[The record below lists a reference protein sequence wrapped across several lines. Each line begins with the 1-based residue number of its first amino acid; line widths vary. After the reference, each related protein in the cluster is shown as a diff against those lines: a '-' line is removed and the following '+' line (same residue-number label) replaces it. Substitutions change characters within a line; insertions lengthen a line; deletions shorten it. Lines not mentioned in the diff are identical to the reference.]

1 MPKLYFIRHAKT
13 EMNKGGVW
21 SGRTDCNIS
30 KEGKKTACE
39 EFEYSSKD
47 FDYYYCSPL
56 KRTKQTLDAIIPNQL
71 HVVDERIIERDF
83 GDWEGKPYNIIDEA
97 TTELYIQGLV
107 QPPNGETY
115 QQVQERVISFV
126 EDLFQK
132 YNTEKILIATHATIL
147 RMVRDIFLPEMEKGP
162 IKNTQ
167 IIILDELHYEK
178 WRNKY
183 E

>member
-1 MPKLYFIRHAKT
+1 MPTLYFIRHAKT
-13 EMNKGGVW
+13 EMNQRGVW

-30 KEGKKTACE
+30 KEGGIIARKD
-39 EFEYSSKD
+39 FGYSSKD

-56 KRTKQTLDAIIPNQL
+56 KRTEQTLDAIVPNQL
-71 HVVDERIIERDF
+71 HIVDERLIERDF
-83 GDWEGKPYNIIDEA
+83 GDWEGKPYNIIDDK

-126 EDLFQK
+126 KDLFQK
-132 YNTEKILIATHATIL
+132 YNSEKILIATHATIV
-147 RMVRDIFLPEMEKGP
+147 RIVRDIFIPEMEKGP
-162 IKNTQ
+162 IKNAQ
-167 IIILDELHYEK
+167 IIKLDQLHYDR
-178 WRNKY
+178 WRNNH